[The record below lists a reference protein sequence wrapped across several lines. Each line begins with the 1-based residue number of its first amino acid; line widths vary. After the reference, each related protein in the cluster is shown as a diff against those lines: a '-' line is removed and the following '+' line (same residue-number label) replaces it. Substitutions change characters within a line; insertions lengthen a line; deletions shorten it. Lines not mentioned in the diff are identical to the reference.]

1 MAYHNI
7 NGGVSD
13 PFQRYKMPAV
23 ESHFQGRKT
32 IIKNLKALGKSL
44 ARPEPILLNF
54 WSQTLGCGKIKQG
67 LNGHHSSKI
76 LQETLQ
82 VFIEHYVLC
91 DLCFNPETE
100 LFAFSPQNVE
110 KSCRA
115 CGHTAIIEGSKH
127 KLVKCISKYV

>member
-1 MAYHNI
+1 MAYRNI
-7 NGGVSD
+7 NARVSD

-32 IIKNLKALGKSL
+32 IITNLQALGKSL
-44 ARPEPILLNF
+44 ARPEPVLLSF

-67 LNGHHSSKI
+67 LNGHHSRKT

-82 VFIEHYVLC
+82 VFIENYVLC

-100 LFAFSPQNVE
+100 LLAFTAQNLE

-115 CGHTAIIEGSKH
+115 CGYASTIAGSEH